1 MSGAPSK
8 AGAPFGKGDHL
19 YLVDA
24 SGYIFR
30 AYHALPPL
38 TRASDGLPVGAI
50 AGYCN
55 MLHKLLRELRGG
67 DRPTHLAA
75 VFDMAEVTFR
85 NEIYPEYKAHRPPPP
100 EDLVPQFA
108 LIRDATRAFNVDVVE
123 LAGFEADDLI
133 AAYACQAREMG
144 GRVTIVSS
152 DKDLMQLVDDQVIE
166 LYDAMKSKRIGPAEV
181 MEKFG
186 VAPDKVI
193 DVQALAGDS
202 VDNVPGVPG
211 IGVKTAA
218 ELITTF
224 GDLETLLA
232 RAGEIKQ
239 PKRRENLIAN
249 ADKARISK
257 RLVTLARNAPV
268 PTTLDDLR
276 VEAIDAAKLIG
287 FLKGMEF
294 NSLTRRVAA
303 EFEITDTGSID
314 AASIAVPAPQS
325 SETQAAAEAPLAA
338 SGIEAWT
345 PAAPAWGAEAEAG
358 LKAPIDRAAYRALTE
373 AASLEAY
380 VARAFKAGMVA
391 FDTETTGLDP
401 MRDELVGVSLALT
414 PGDAVYVPLRHGRI
428 ARDLMSSGE
437 APAQIEPATALAIL
451 KPLLEDPAVLKIVQ
465 NGKFDINVMSEAGIA
480 VAPVDDTMLMS
491 YALDA
496 GLHGH
501 GMDELSS
508 LHLGHEPISFKE
520 IAGSGKNMLT
530 FDRIEIDRATQY
542 AAEDA
547 DVTLRLHGLLKPRLV
562 ADRMA
567 SVYETL
573 ERPLI
578 GVLADME
585 RAGIMVDRETL
596 SRLSGRFGQKM
607 GALEEEIHGLAG
619 ERFNLGSPKQLGDI
633 LFGRMGLPGGRKT
646 ATGAWSTDA
655 DVLEELAAQGHDLPR
670 RLLDWRQLQKLR
682 GTYTDALPGYIN
694 ARTGRVHTSF
704 ALASTSTG
712 RLSSSEPNLQ
722 NIPIRTEEGRS
733 IRTAFVAP
741 PGHVLISADYSQIE
755 LRLLAHVA
763 DIAPLKK
770 AFRDGLDIHAMTA
783 SEMFGVPV
791 EGMPGEVRRR
801 AKAINF
807 GIIYGI
813 SAFGLANQLGIER
826 GEADAYIKT
835 YFERFP
841 GIRAYMERTKAEARE
856 KGYVTT
862 IFGRKAHFP
871 NIKSSNPAQRG
882 FNERA
887 AINAPLQGSAADI
900 IRRAMIRLP
909 GALREAGLA
918 ARMLL
923 QVHDELVFEAP
934 EAEAAATQTLA
945 KRIMEEATLPV
956 LEMSVPLTVEA
967 KAGRNWDEAH

>member
-1 MSGAPSK
+1 
-8 AGAPFGKGDHL
+8 
-19 YLVDA
+19 
-24 SGYIFR
+24 
-30 AYHALPPL
+30 
-38 TRASDGLPVGAI
+38 
-50 AGYCN
+50 
-55 MLHKLLRELRGG
+55 
-67 DRPTHLAA
+67 
-75 VFDMAEVTFR
+75 
-85 NEIYPEYKAHRPPPP
+85 
-100 EDLVPQFA
+100 
-108 LIRDATRAFNVDVVE
+108 
-123 LAGFEADDLI
+123 
-133 AAYACQAREMG
+133 
-144 GRVTIVSS
+144 
-152 DKDLMQLVDDQVIE
+152 
-166 LYDAMKSKRIGPAEV
+166 
-181 MEKFG
+181 
-186 VAPDKVI
+186 
-193 DVQALAGDS
+193 
-202 VDNVPGVPG
+202 
-211 IGVKTAA
+211 
-218 ELITTF
+218 
-224 GDLETLLA
+224 
-232 RAGEIKQ
+232 
-239 PKRRENLIAN
+239 
-249 ADKARISK
+249 
-257 RLVTLARNAPV
+257 
-268 PTTLDDLR
+268 
-276 VEAIDAAKLIG
+276 
-287 FLKGMEF
+287 
-294 NSLTRRVAA
+294 
-303 EFEITDTGSID
+303 
-314 AASIAVPAPQS
+314 
-325 SETQAAAEAPLAA
+325 
-338 SGIEAWT
+338 
-345 PAAPAWGAEAEAG
+345 
-358 LKAPIDRAAYRALTE
+358 
-373 AASLEAY
+373 
-380 VARAFKAGMVA
+380 VARAFEAGTVA

-401 MRDELVGVSLALT
+401 MRDELVGVSLALA

-437 APAQIEPATALAIL
+437 APAQIEPAAALAIL
-451 KPLLEDPAVLKIVQ
+451 KPLLEDPGVLKIVQ
-465 NGKFDINVMSEAGIA
+465 NGKFDISVMAEAGVA

-508 LHLGHEPISFKE
+508 RHIGHEPISFKE

-530 FDRIEIDRATQY
+530 FDRIEIGRATQY

-547 DVTLRLHGLLKPRLV
+547 DVTLRLHGLLKPRL
-562 ADRMA
+562 AAEGMT

-578 GVLADME
+578 GVLAGME
-585 RAGIMVDRETL
+585 RAGILVDRETL
-596 SRLSGRFGQKM
+596 SRLSGRFAQKM

-856 KGYVTT
+856 TGYVTT

-871 NIKSSNPAQRG
+871 NIKSTNPAQRG

-909 GALREAGLA
+909 GALAEAGLS

-934 EAEAAATQTLA
+934 EAEAEATARLA
-945 KRIMEEATLPV
+945 RRIMEEAALPAIQ
-956 LEMSVPLTVEA
+956 MSVPLTVEA